1 MNSSGH
7 KSRINS
13 FADVLK
19 ILKIKDFDFE
29 NIDKFKQFI
38 SYLLKPLWA
47 VILIVM
53 IFLLIPMT
61 PYKLSNGD
69 VAVVGVLQSLNDPLT
84 AALICIGM
92 MSVALNCTLGSYI
105 LHQMTYKD
113 VIRIFRKAR
122 RKGGLF
128 TIEEE
133 DKIITLINEA
143 KDRSKKAKEERKKKL
158 KDLIEKTYGNEI
170 KQNEIAE
177 DVKTIL
183 AENAKLKK
191 KVKEFED
198 LEKEALEN
206 VEKQQRE
213 KVVDED

>member
-1 MNSSGH
+1 MTNENQH
-7 KSRINS
+7 KNRIRS
-13 FADVLK
+13 FDDVLR

-29 NIDKFKQFI
+29 NIDKIKQFF
-38 SYLLKPLWA
+38 SYILRPLWA

-53 IFLLIPMT
+53 VFLLIPMT

-143 KDRSKKAKEERKKKL
+143 KDRSKKAKEERKRKL

-170 KQNEIAE
+170 KENELAQDI
-177 DVKTIL
+177 KKLL
-183 AENAKLKK
+183 AENQQLKK
-191 KVKEFED
+191 ENKEY
-198 LEKEALEN
+198 KEIEAEAMKN
-206 VEKQQRE
+206 ITNKESE
-213 KVVDED
+213 